1 MFWGTDLAVADLGGA
16 GANAFQGAVLQVWGE
31 GSLNQQ

>member
-16 GANAFQGAVLQVWGE
+16 GANAFQRAVLQVG
-31 GSLNQQ
+31 GRDL